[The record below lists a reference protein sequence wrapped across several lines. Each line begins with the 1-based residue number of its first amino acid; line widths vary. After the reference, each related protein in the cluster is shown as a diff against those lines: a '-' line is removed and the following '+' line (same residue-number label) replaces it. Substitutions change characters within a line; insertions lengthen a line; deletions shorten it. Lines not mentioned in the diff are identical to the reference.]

1 MGSQIRSYVF
11 HPYQLVKD
19 HRTNYETGNTQSIM
33 DGNINQFIRAYLLNS
48 INNEIRENE

>member
-1 MGSQIRSYVF
+1 M
-11 HPYQLVKD
+11 VKD

-48 INNEIRENE
+48 INNKLGKMNNGRRTKKLKPNNSA